1 MEIAGERDSFW
12 YAGLEVNTARKKM
25 AGIPILSFEG
35 YVEAHGK
42 IYRKAQVHFL
52 LDASLLCVMRKG

>member
-1 MEIAGERDSFW
+1 MEIAGESLW
-12 YAGLEVNTARKKM
+12 YAGLEVNTACKKI

-42 IYRKAQVHFL
+42 IYHKA
-52 LDASLLCVMRKG
+52 